1 MNLPNKIT
9 LFRILIT
16 PVYFLFF
23 FSDKWFGFSPWVSVI
38 APWALWALIEC
49 SDILDGIIARKFN
62 LVTDLGKVMDP
73 FADVLSRVTYFL
85 CFAYS
90 GIMPVWMFVIIL
102 YRELGITFLR
112 MVMLQKGTAV
122 AASIWGKLKAVSYG
136 ISGVVGLIVISTLR
150 IDFLAEFAKPAGIIG
165 LAVFSVAAF
174 SSVASFLT
182 YLFPI
187 LRSFKEDA

>member
-9 LFRILIT
+9 LFRIFIT

-23 FSDKWFGFSPWVSVI
+23 FSNAWFGAPALVSVL
-38 APWALWALIEC
+38 APWFLWAVIEA
-49 SDILDGIIARKFN
+49 SDIVDGIIARRRN

-85 CFAYS
+85 CFAYA
-90 GIMPVWMFVIIL
+90 GIMPVWMFAIIL

-112 MVMLQKGTAV
+112 MVMLQKGTVV

-136 ISGVVGLIVISTLR
+136 LSGVVGLIVISTHRLP
-150 IDFLAEFAKPAGIIG
+150 FLSSYATIAGTVG
-165 LAVFSVAAF
+165 LVVFSVAVF

-182 YLFPI
+182 YLGPI
-187 LRSFKEDA
+187 IRSFRDEA